1 MFAVKGSI
9 RGRGYARSM
18 AATHTDV
25 VIAEVGATAAFAGL
39 VLVFLGI
46 LVSTYQTLLGQTTQT
61 TLDRFRRASRLSL
74 GVFVVALVGVAA
86 SSCWLIVGGGD
97 TFYGITLGLFF
108 LELVALAAVAVY
120 ATVRV
125 LLR

>member
-1 MFAVKGSI
+1 
-9 RGRGYARSM
+9 M

-46 LVSTYQTLLGQTTQT
+46 LVSTYQTLLGKTTQT

-74 GVFVVALVGVAA
+74 GVFVVALAGVAV
-86 SSCWLIVGGGD
+86 STCWLIVGGGD

-108 LELVALAAVAVY
+108 LELAALTAVAVY
-120 ATVRV
+120 ATARV